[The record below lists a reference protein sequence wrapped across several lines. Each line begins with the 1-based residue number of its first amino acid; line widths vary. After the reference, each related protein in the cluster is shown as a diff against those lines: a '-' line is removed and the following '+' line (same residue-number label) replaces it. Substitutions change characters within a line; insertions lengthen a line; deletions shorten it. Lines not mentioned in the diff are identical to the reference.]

1 MDRITWHDRFVA
13 LRAGIL
19 PLVVFGAMMGLFL
32 TGVTSLV
39 ESSAVGAL
47 LATLAAL
54 FTGRL
59 NKTVWE
65 TTTRNS
71 LTVTCMFLWI
81 ILAALCFSSVYD
93 GLRR

>member
-1 MDRITWHDRFVA
+1 LLMAALFAIYIYIRCRIQPELGPTLPREELDKITWRDRFVT

-59 NKTVWE
+59 NKAV
-65 TTTRNS
+65 
-71 LTVTCMFLWI
+71 
-81 ILAALCFSSVYD
+81 
-93 GLRR
+93 